1 MAIRLSDEI
10 RVSILVGDEE
20 VHAYFPG
27 YGNAEMQE
35 AIKKLLSGRFVAG
48 RGGRAPQD
56 KTFESR
62 VRFFNSMCTR
72 VENVEDAAGNPMT
85 ADTEGWKAQIPAN
98 WKVSFSLHFE
108 EKNTLTE
115 EEEGN

>member
-1 MAIRLSDEI
+1 MAVRLSEEV
-10 RVSILVGDEE
+10 RVSILLGGEE

-35 AIKKLLSGRFVAG
+35 AIKRLLSGRFIAG
-48 RGGRAPQD
+48 RGGRTPQD

-62 VRFFNSMCTR
+62 VRFFNSMCIR
-72 VENVEDAAGNPMT
+72 VENVEDAAGVPLT
-85 ADTEGWKAQIPAN
+85 PDIEGWKGQIPAN